1 MSSCNQEGHHNVF
14 FGGEQLPFIYMS
26 NRHVINGVLNEKK
39 HVILRELDVNQT
51 AHLILENKTNIN
63 INNKNVDI

>member
-1 MSSCNQEGHHNVF
+1 MND
-14 FGGEQLPFIYMS
+14 
-26 NRHVINGVLNEKK
+26 RHVINGVLNEKK

-63 INNKNVDI
+63 NKNVEI